1 MNPCYSQA
9 PLRCRRSNLH
19 VTVSTPRPGMCTN
32 LHVREIKKKFK
43 IHKIR
48 KFEIQNDFSTDF
60 SKVTRTNTVL
70 HVLKRSKISSFEGG
84 DIYQNEH

>member
-1 MNPCYSQA
+1 MLQFQ
-9 PLRCRRSNLH
+9 PLDLECARIYMYVKLKN
-19 VTVSTPRPGMCTN
+19 
-32 LHVREIKKKFK
+32 FK

>member
-1 MNPCYSQA
+1 MLQFQQLDLECARIYMYVK
-9 PLRCRRSNLH
+9 L
-19 VTVSTPRPGMCTN
+19 
-32 LHVREIKKKFK
+32 KKKFK